1 MRLAQDYGDPAW
13 AGEPAW
19 VGDLARTVASLERK
33 LASVEAQQR
42 ALRAENTRLREQ
54 LAATRQGMTASRDSG
69 AYLDRLDTGA
79 VQLLER
85 LLASL
90 RSEAGH
96 GDAARGQ
103 STEVG

>member
-1 MRLAQDYGDPAW
+1 M
-13 AGEPAW
+13 
-19 VGDLARTVASLERK
+19 ASLERK

-54 LAATRQGMTASRDSG
+54 LAATRQSLAGQSLPGWDTG
-69 AYLDRLDTGA
+69 ADPNRLDTGA

-90 RSEAGH
+90 RGGAG
-96 GDAARGQ
+96 RGQ
-103 STEVG
+103 STEAG